1 MTDHIS
7 AVRTPKGNIL
17 RLFTRPETNDEALVN
32 GILGG
37 DEYRLGELDDLE
49 GWALDIGAHI
59 GIVGL
64 ALAIDHPKLNVVMV
78 EPVPD
83 NADLIRRSA
92 AIQGLEART
101 HVVEA
106 MAGQGTGTATCRYAY
121 THLEGFEDQD
131 FVTQNAYIGGIWRL
145 TDNEKVK
152 SKSADVPIIN
162 ASGLIEDWLMEG
174 AFIDFALWSFVKLDC
189 EGCEWGYLTMVDP
202 STHPLMVM
210 EVHDASPGDI
220 ASILPGYDIEVLDDY
235 GGSGIVRAMAK

>member
-37 DEYRLGELDDLE
+37 DEYRLAELENLE

-64 ALAIDHPKLNVVMV
+64 ALALDHPKLNVVMV

-83 NADLIRRSA
+83 NAELIRRSA

-145 TDNEKVK
+145 TDNEKVE
-152 SKSADVPIIN
+152 SKVAEVRIQDLGHLAYYNSDPWV
-162 ASGLIEDWLMEG
+162 
-174 AFIDFALWSFVKLDC
+174 FAKLDC
-189 EGCEWGYLTMVDP
+189 EGCEWDFLRDVDP
-202 STHPLMVM
+202 RVLPLMVM

-220 ASILPGYDIEVLDDY
+220 ARILPGYDIEVLDDY
-235 GGSGIVRAMAK
+235 GGSGIVRARAK